1 MGRAAARL
9 MGAAVATVMLGGC
22 RSLSPVG
29 ARDLSADRA
38 AFFGPSRCADAHLQ
52 LCEDFES
59 GAIDPSLWTVTGT
72 PPIVDTLQAA
82 RGTHALHITMPGKGA
97 SYIDETR
104 TFPAANNTYYGRAFV
119 YFKSLPTPAPS
130 FDYAHWTF
138 IAASGTGVT
147 GEVRVSGQMQ
157 NGVNLF
163 GVGTDSLTDPNG
175 TGDWTNA
182 DRDPGP
188 NGTPSPVPTGQW
200 LCIEWMHDGAHN
212 QTRFW
217 WDAVEHSSLGTV
229 PSTAHQGNATV
240 PFTLPTFTNVWLGW
254 YEYQPTTEPFELWL
268 DEIAIDGARIGCVI

>member
-1 MGRAAARL
+1 
-9 MGAAVATVMLGGC
+9 
-22 RSLSPVG
+22 
-29 ARDLSADRA
+29 
-38 AFFGPSRCADAHLQ
+38 
-52 LCEDFES
+52 
-59 GAIDPSLWTVTGT
+59 
-72 PPIVDTLQAA
+72 
-82 RGTHALHITMPGKGA
+82 MPGKGA
-97 SYIDETR
+97 SYIAETT
-104 TFPAANNTYYGRAFV
+104 TFPAASNTYYGRAFV
-119 YFKSLPTPAPS
+119 YFQSLPTPAPS
-130 FDYAHWTF
+130 FDYSHWTF

-147 GEVRVSGQMQ
+147 GEIRVSGQMQ

-212 QTRFW
+212 QTRLW
-217 WDAVEHSSLGTV
+217 WDAVEHPSLGTV
-229 PSTAHQGNATV
+229 PGTPHQGNATV
-240 PFTLPTFTNVWLGW
+240 PFTLPAFTKVWLGW